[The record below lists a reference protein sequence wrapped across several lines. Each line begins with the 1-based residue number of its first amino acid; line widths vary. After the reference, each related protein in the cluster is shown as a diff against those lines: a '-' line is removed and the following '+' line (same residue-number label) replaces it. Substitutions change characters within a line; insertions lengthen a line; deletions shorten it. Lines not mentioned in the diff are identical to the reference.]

1 MQMNENEENTK
12 LLASFALEFLKDFP
26 DLMSVDGFEIQDL
39 AVKHKLLIPRTV
51 YSPCGDDCNCSEY
64 HDRDEWP
71 EGVTCYHVAEWL
83 IRAAELLRVPAQ
95 PEQTCPYCKGE
106 GYTRENG
113 RVVWCDTCYGTGKS
127 ERSGGG

>member
-1 MQMNENEENTK
+1 MNENEENTK

-83 IRAAELLRVPAQ
+83 IRAAELLRAPAEQ
-95 PEQTCPYCKGE
+95 EQTCPHCKGRKYVI
-106 GYTRENG
+106 GFFGVSR
-113 RVVWCDTCYGTGKS
+113 CSICKGTGKS
-127 ERSGGG
+127 NRSGRG